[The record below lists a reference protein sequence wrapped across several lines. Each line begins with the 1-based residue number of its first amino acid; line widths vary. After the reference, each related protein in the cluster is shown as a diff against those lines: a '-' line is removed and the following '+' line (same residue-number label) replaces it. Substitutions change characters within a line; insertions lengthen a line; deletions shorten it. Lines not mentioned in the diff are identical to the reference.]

1 MVTLYNN
8 NKQYYMNLIKGG
20 AIDEKQRINKTN
32 EYLTSMLN
40 DGYTFQ
46 ETKDMRRYI
55 IQNSEGGSSIEIIY
69 NEFGDIE
76 KYIGDVIRIFKSDI
90 IFQTLSN
97 KVFARIQDEFKNI
110 IKSVRL
116 FMRNKKN
123 I

>member
-1 MVTLYNN
+1 
-8 NKQYYMNLIKGG
+8 MNLIKGG